1 MNCLMMG
8 LHCPHYV
15 ISPAHSPR
23 GEGRAGQSIE
33 PILQSGEVRPCEVSR
48 LGPSDTVGER
58 QGWGSTQALGPAVE
72 GGVQVLRWLE
82 YMPPP
87 IPPSMGV
94 GTVSRAYSRRET
106 KRGLIFHHSGGW
118 KSKITVLWSP
128 VPRSQN

>member
-1 MNCLMMG
+1 MLNDGITLPPLRYFTG
-8 LHCPHYV
+8 TLTQ
-15 ISPAHSPR
+15 
-23 GEGRAGQSIE
+23 GRRQSRSKHE

-58 QGWGSTQALGPAVE
+58 QEWGWTQALGPAEE
-72 GGVQVLRWLE
+72 GGVQALRWLE

-87 IPPSMGV
+87 SPPSVGV

-128 VPRSQN
+128 VPRSQD